1 MYFLNTFWN
10 YIAAAPSIFITLVIF
25 MLIEFI
31 TFLLLCML
39 FTNNLNHKD
48 LYKNLAKK
56 FVMILLVLMV
66 YRIDLLLQT
75 PYLYT
80 IYIAFIANEIILIV
94 ENITLMGM
102 PVPRVII
109 NIVSIFKNRYDEIQQ
124 KEPLGVDIKENEK
137 SQN

>member
-1 MYFLNTFWN
+1 MNYLTTFLMMFEA
-10 YIAAAPSIFITLVIF
+10 IPSILITLILF
-25 MLIEFI
+25 MIIEFI
-31 TFLLLCML
+31 TFLLLCIT

-56 FVMILLVLMV
+56 LVMLLLIIMV
-66 YRIDLLLQT
+66 HRIDIMLTT
-75 PYLYT
+75 PFLYSV
-80 IYIAFIANEIILIV
+80 YIGFISNEIILIV

-102 PVPRVII
+102 PVPRTII

-124 KEPLGVDIKENEK
+124 KEPLSMDLKENEK